1 MYCHR
6 CKAELAEDAESCFNC
21 GAVIGSGDAED
32 NIAAFFA
39 ANEARVNES
48 KKIKDGFLST
58 RFGKA
63 LFAFICFGIVAMAV
77 SFGKGDI
84 LSGVIAILMTVCAII
99 SFFVGVQIIKVPSEE
114 VKFLVAIIAL
124 MFVIPYF
131 SAFNPISER
140 TRLTDVPVVEEDVTQ
155 AEDTQAEDTQA
166 EDTESVEAFSVQE
179 DDGKEEEVKAEEK
192 PESVQEA
199 ATENEAEVVGEVY
212 VTPTGKKY
220 HLEKKCAGVNAIP
233 KSKVEVESQYTPCK
247 KCAK

>member
-39 ANEARVNES
+39 ANETRVNES

-131 SAFNPISER
+131 SAYNPISER
-140 TRLTDVPVVEEDVTQ
+140 TRLTDVPVVEEEMTQ
-155 AEDTQAEDTQA
+155 TDDA
-166 EDTESVEAFSVQE
+166 ESVEAFSVQE
-179 DDGKEEEVKAEEK
+179 DEPKEEEVKIEEK
-192 PESVQEA
+192 TESVQEDVV
-199 ATENEAEVVGEVY
+199 EKEVETVGEVY

-220 HLEKKCAGVNAIP
+220 HLEKNCAGVNAIP
-233 KSKVEVESQYTPCK
+233 KSKAEVESQYTPCK

>member
-6 CKAELAEDAESCFNC
+6 CRAELSEDAESCFNC

-39 ANEARVNES
+39 ANEVRVKES

-63 LFAFICFGIVAMAV
+63 VFVFICFGIVAMAV

-84 LSGVIAILMTVCAII
+84 VSGVIAILMTVCAII

-131 SAFNPISER
+131 SAYNPISER
-140 TRLTDVPVVEEDVTQ
+140 TRLTDVSVVEEEMTQ
-155 AEDTQAEDTQA
+155 TDDA
-166 EDTESVEAFSVQE
+166 ESVEAFSVQE
-179 DDGKEEEVKAEEK
+179 DEPKEEEVKIEEK
-192 PESVQEA
+192 TESVQEDVV
-199 ATENEAEVVGEVY
+199 EKEVETVGEVY

-233 KSKVEVESQYTPCK
+233 KSKAEVESQYTPCK

>member
-6 CKAELAEDAESCFNC
+6 CRAELSEDAESCFNC
-21 GAVIGSGDAED
+21 GAVVKNGDEED
-32 NIAAFFA
+32 NIEAFFA
-39 ANEARVNES
+39 ANEARVKES
-48 KKIKDGFLST
+48 NKIKDGFLST

-84 LSGVIAILMTVCAII
+84 VSGVIAILMTACAII

-131 SAFNPISER
+131 SAYNPIGER
-140 TRLTDVPVVEEDVTQ
+140 PRLSDIPVVEENVTQ
-155 AEDTQAEDTQA
+155 GEAE
-166 EDTESVEAFSVQE
+166 ESVEAFSVQE
-179 DDGKEEEVKAEEK
+179 DEPKETEAKIEEK
-192 PESVQEA
+192 SESVQEDE
-199 ATENEAEVVGEVY
+199 TENEADAVGEVY

-233 KSKVEVESQYTPCK
+233 KSKAETEGKYEPCK